1 MRKQLLVCFQLEKI
15 SLFPKTNKRFYRCKS
30 IPLFFGIYTREA
42 YFHDDI
48 KSMMNISW
56 QTAAAVANSTK
67 EKCMNTQV

>member
-30 IPLFFGIYTREA
+30 IPLLFGIYTREA
-42 YFHDDI
+42 YYDT

>member
-15 SLFPKTNKRFYRCKS
+15 SLFPKTNKQFYRCKS
-30 IPLFFGIYTREA
+30 IPLFFGIYAREA
-42 YFHDDI
+42 YYDT